1 MGAPYSF
8 TFQRTEVKYRIPA
21 DRYEEFRKEMDPY
34 IGLDSY
40 GLSTICNIYYD
51 TADRKLITRS
61 LAKPAYKEK
70 LRLRSYGI
78 PKADS
83 TVFPELKKKVEGVV
97 YKRRCAMTLQEA
109 EAFLNRRE
117 MPSEN
122 GQVQKEL
129 AYARDFYGLR
139 PALFLA
145 YDREAFVGRQDPEM
159 RMTIDR
165 RIRFREDHLSLS
177 EGDGGEELD
186 LNGDYLL
193 EVKVNGALPLP
204 IVRIFNRL
212 GIYPASFSKY
222 GAVYTE
228 LMGRNRRRETARQR
242 QSAKAPVLRPAYGR
256 YALQA

>member
-1 MGAPYSF
+1 MKNIINVFERHEIKYMI
-8 TFQRTEVKYRIPA
+8 TDDQREKILKGLEGRMIP
-21 DRYEEFRKEMDPY
+21 DPH
-34 IGLDSY
+34 GE
-40 GLSTICNIYYD
+40 STICNIYYD
-51 TADRKLITRS
+51 TEDRKLITRS

>member
-34 IGLDSY
+34 IGLDAY

-51 TADRKLITRS
+51 TEDRKLITRS
-61 LAKPAYKEK
+61 LAKPASKEK
-70 LRLRSYGI
+70 LRLRRYGI

-139 PALFLA
+139 PASIGLIAAALFLVVKIA
-145 YDREAFVGRQDPEM
+145 LLNVKAFAVSGSFADLFDLKAIILAVILYFAMKKISLHPVFFLAVSAV
-159 RMTIDR
+159 IG
-165 RIRFREDHLSLS
+165 ILLRFA
-177 EGDGGEELD
+177 
-186 LNGDYLL
+186 
-193 EVKVNGALPLP
+193 GA
-204 IVRIFNRL
+204 
-212 GIYPASFSKY
+212 
-222 GAVYTE
+222 
-228 LMGRNRRRETARQR
+228 
-242 QSAKAPVLRPAYGR
+242 
-256 YALQA
+256 

>member
-8 TFQRTEVKYRIPA
+8 IFQRTEVKYRIPA
-21 DRYEEFRKEMDPY
+21 DRFEEFRKEMDPY
-34 IGLDSY
+34 IVPDAY

-51 TADRKLITRS
+51 TEDRKLITRS
-61 LAKPAYKEK
+61 LEKPAYKEK

-78 PKADS
+78 PGADT
-83 TVFPELKKKVEGVV
+83 TVFPELKKKVDGVV
-97 YKRRCAMTLQEA
+97 YKRRCAMTIREA
-109 EAFLNRRE
+109 EGFLNRRE
-117 MPSEN
+117 TPSEN

-145 YDREAFVGRQDPEM
+145 YDREAFAGRQDPEM

-165 RIRFREDHLSLS
+165 RIRFREDRLSLLL
-177 EGDGGEELD
+177 GDGGEELD
-186 LNGDYLL
+186 LHGDCLL
-193 EVKVNGALPLP
+193 EVKVNGSLPLP